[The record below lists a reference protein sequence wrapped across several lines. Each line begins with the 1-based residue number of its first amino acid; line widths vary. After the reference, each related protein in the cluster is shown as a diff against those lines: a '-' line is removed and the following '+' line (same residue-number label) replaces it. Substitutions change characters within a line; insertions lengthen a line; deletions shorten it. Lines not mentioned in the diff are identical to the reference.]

1 MVPVMNSPVSLR
13 YAVLGMLSGRP
24 RCADDAYGD
33 VVDMLWPTEMTRM
46 GTVFVQA
53 LTALHQQVG
62 CQMPLVQRKWAWC
75 SGDLAAHIAAWYGDA
90 ADLTYTMFP
99 DGGRGDPVAIGARGS
114 FVKGVLVRK
123 GFWDAQQQAWVIPVT
138 DLAWG
143 FVLYQVVL
151 DLRWYGA
158 TMVYEAFEGVLV
170 IIRLPLTPFAEQ
182 LVALPWPWDDP
193 ANGALDTRGD
203 SHAMG

>member
-1 MVPVMNSPVSLR
+1 MVPVMDSPVSLH

-33 VVDMLWPTEMTRM
+33 AVDMLWPTEMTRM

-62 CQMPLVQRKWAWC
+62 CQMPLVQRGWAWC
-75 SGDLAAHIAAWYGDA
+75 SADLAAHIA
-90 ADLTYTMFP
+90 T
-99 DGGRGDPVAIGARGS
+99 
-114 FVKGVLVRK
+114 
-123 GFWDAQQQAWVIPVT
+123 WDEQQQAWAIPVT
-138 DLAWG
+138 DLSWG
-143 FVLYQVVL
+143 FVLYQVVM
-151 DLRWYGA
+151 DLCWYGA

-193 ANGALDTRGD
+193 ANGALDTRPM
-203 SHAMG
+203 A